1 MTSECPWAEQVAL
14 AVDEFLQPTE
24 VEQHLKSCE
33 SCRQLL
39 ADLTADR
46 ELVAAAPLIPHHVFI
61 DVSSGVHRRIAQEH
75 RRRWE
80 YAAMLA
86 VAAALLFVL
95 FKVPV
100 RQPEPI
106 AYDRPKPPA
115 AAAVRPEVPQPVL
128 PSKPV
133 VHRKVHRSVAP
144 PGIQA
149 ALIDG
154 QIVVRK
160 QTADPNVVILLV
172 GEAET
177 GGGDE

>member
-1 MTSECPWAEQVAL
+1 MIVECPWAEQVAL
-14 AVDEFLQPTE
+14 AADDLLLSTDVGE
-24 VEQHLKSCE
+24 HLESCE

-46 ELVAAAPLIPHHVFI
+46 ELLAAAPVIPDPVLA
-61 DVSSGVHRRIAQEH
+61 DVRSAVHRRIAQEH
-75 RRRWE
+75 RRRRR

-86 VAAALLFVL
+86 VAAVLLFVL
-95 FKVPV
+95 YKLPV
-100 RQPEPI
+100 RQPEPV
-106 AYDRPKPPA
+106 AYSSPTLQAQPT
-115 AAAVRPEVPQPVL
+115 VRPEVPEPVA
-128 PSKPV
+128 STKHV
-133 VHRKVHRSVAP
+133 VHRKFHRRVTQPA
-144 PGIQA
+144 IQA

-154 QIVVRK
+154 QVVVRK